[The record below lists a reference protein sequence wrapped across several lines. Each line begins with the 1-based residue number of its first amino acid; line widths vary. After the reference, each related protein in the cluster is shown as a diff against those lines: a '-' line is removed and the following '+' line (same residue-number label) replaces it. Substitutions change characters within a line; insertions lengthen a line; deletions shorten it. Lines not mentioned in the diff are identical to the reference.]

1 VDDDK
6 CRHVPLLELDDHLV
20 PDEARNYSDLA
31 RFELPAHRRTTN
43 FPNHVAMQR
52 NNIAPRQFMSLDEW
66 TMIKAI
72 TSPYWNWMITLFRTT
87 LGPGIIVLWRGGL
100 NYPLVDEGGLT
111 LSRQRRIDWRTI
123 KKIGV
128 SRSYVDGHVS
138 EIRIHHRSGIS
149 KIPVHGLQNG
159 QALVRTILNK
169 FEQVDRTPARA
180 HQAPAEPD
188 QGLSP
193 LTVRRRCWAN
203 DAALVDEAPHG
214 EIKDWKQQS
223 AMLRNTL
230 ARRSV
235 KFQGAAPLME
245 KQI

>member
-1 VDDDK
+1 MRDSAEREFSAIMSQ
-6 CRHVPLLELDDHLV
+6 CSGTIL
-20 PDEARNYSDLA
+20 
-31 RFELPAHRRTTN
+31 RRDGLG
-43 FPNHVAMQR
+43 PWMG
-52 NNIAPRQFMSLDEW
+52 W
-66 TMIKAI
+66 TMKIAL
-72 TSPYWNWMITLFRTT
+72 TSCNWNRIIDLFRTT
-87 LGPGIIVLWRGGL
+87 PGPGIIGLWRRGL
-100 NYPLVDEGGLT
+100 SYPLVDEGGLT
-111 LSRQRRIDWRTI
+111 LRRECRIDWRTI

-169 FEQVDRTPARA
+169 FEQVNRTRALA
-180 HQAPAEPD
+180 HQAPAAPA

-203 DAALVDEAPHG
+203 DA
-214 EIKDWKQQS
+214 
-223 AMLRNTL
+223 
-230 ARRSV
+230 
-235 KFQGAAPLME
+235 KFQGAARLME

>member
-31 RFELPAHRRTTN
+31 RFEPPAHRRTTN

-180 HQAPAEPD
+180 HQAPAERD

>member
-1 VDDDK
+1 MK
-6 CRHVPLLELDDHLV
+6 
-20 PDEARNYSDLA
+20 
-31 RFELPAHRRTTN
+31 
-43 FPNHVAMQR
+43 
-52 NNIAPRQFMSLDEW
+52 IAL
-66 TMIKAI
+66 
-72 TSPYWNWMITLFRTT
+72 TSRYWNWMIDLFRTT
-87 LGPGIIVLWRGGL
+87 PGPGIIGLWRRGL

-111 LSRQRRIDWRTI
+111 LCRQCRIDWRTI
-123 KKIGV
+123 RKIGV

-169 FEQVDRTPARA
+169 FEQVNRTRARA
-180 HQAPAEPD
+180 HQAPAEPA
-188 QGLSP
+188 QALSP

-203 DAALVDEAPHG
+203 DAALVDEALHG

-235 KFQGAAPLME
+235 KFQGTAPLME